1 LPDTAIAE
9 QRPQQPG
16 GRRYFPQEE
25 GAMGL
30 KTKGVLTFLLI
41 SFGLAWGAIF
51 VAQFVLGTSL
61 VNPLVQLPM
70 AFSPAI
76 AAVIVRQWVTR
87 EGFRDTGLRP
97 RVRTARLY
105 YLLAWIG
112 PVLVLAVTMGLAVAL
127 GLYRPDLS
135 PLRQVIPGMELPE
148 PAGLLLVLAGPVFL
162 LPAFWGEEFGW
173 RSYLQL
179 RVSRSPLRATVI
191 TGIIWSVW
199 HYPLV
204 FTNYVGYSNP
214 FLKIVTWTPLLITQ
228 AIILAWLFLRSGSVW
243 VPCLAHAGNNL
254 IIGTLSFPLLVEGGG
269 LDPST
274 VELLELIPLVALC
287 AWILLTGQLRPSRDA
302 GALKPT
308 AETFRRTHA
317 ARGQ

>member
-1 LPDTAIAE
+1 
-9 QRPQQPG
+9 
-16 GRRYFPQEE
+16 
-25 GAMGL
+25 MGL
-30 KTKGVLTFLLI
+30 KTRGVLTFLLI
-41 SFGLAWGAIF
+41 SFGLAWGAII
-51 VAQFVLGTSL
+51 VAQFMLGMSL

-87 EGFRDTGLRP
+87 EGFRDAGLRP

-112 PVLVLAVTMGLAVAL
+112 PVLVLAVTIGLAVAL
-127 GLYRPDLS
+127 GLYRPDFS
-135 PLRQVIPGMELPE
+135 PLRPVIPGMELPE
-148 PAGLLLVLAGPVFL
+148 PAGLLLVLAAPVVL

-179 RVSRSPLRATVI
+179 RVSRSPVQATVI

-204 FTNYVGYSNP
+204 FTNYVEYPNP
-214 FLKIVTWTPLLITQ
+214 LLKIVTWTPLLITQ

-254 IIGTLSFPLLVEGGG
+254 IIGTLAFPLLVEGGG

-302 GALKPT
+302 GALTPT
-308 AETFRRTHA
+308 AEAFRRTHA

>member
-1 LPDTAIAE
+1 
-9 QRPQQPG
+9 
-16 GRRYFPQEE
+16 
-25 GAMGL
+25 MGL
-30 KTKGVLTFLLI
+30 TTKGVLTFLLI
-41 SFGLAWGAIF
+41 SFGLAWGAIL
-51 VAQFVLGTSL
+51 VAHLVLDMSL

-76 AAVIVRQWVTR
+76 AAVIVRKWVTR
-87 EGFRDTGLRP
+87 EGFRDAGLRP
-97 RVRTARLY
+97 RVRTAGFY

-112 PVLVLAVTMGLAVAL
+112 PVLVLAVTIGLAVAL
-127 GLYRPDLS
+127 GLYRPDFS
-135 PLRQVIPGMELPE
+135 PLRQVIPGTELPE
-148 PAGLLLVLAGPVFL
+148 PAGLLLVLAVPVLL

-179 RVSRSPLRATVI
+179 RVSGSPLQAAAI

-204 FTNYVGYSNP
+204 FTDYTEYPNP
-214 FLKIVTWTPLLITQ
+214 LLGIVTWTLLIIAQ

-254 IIGTLSFPLLVEGGG
+254 IIGTLSFPFLVEGGG

-274 VELLELIPLVALC
+274 IELLELIPLAAFC
-287 AWILLTGQLRPSRDA
+287 AWILLTGQLKTIQGR
-302 GALKPT
+302 
-308 AETFRRTHA
+308 
-317 ARGQ
+317 